1 MSFSRGEIKK
11 RPIERGSTQVAEGSF
26 EAFIRL
32 EAAQKGIKLPASGAA
47 VLAGLDYALE
57 TALKNQALTRFWKH
71 HQLPGR
77 PENLVLSPRP
87 RHYRT
92 TSKRR
97 CLHWAGAAG
106 QGRKNPS
113 MRIFAGDEESALLEP
128 LEHATVFSALEQ
140 LLSGAHFTALARAL
154 NFIILRGTYDEIMV
168 IFNLQQ
174 LDRGLHR
181 QLLKAVE
188 LLRSLDVNIISSFLF
203 LDPSRSPYYLESDR
217 PRGAF
222 PIKKLFGPER
232 FRLRLGADVFA
243 VPPTSFSQVNES
255 ILPRLLEN
263 VAAMTTGEKRGRL
276 LDLYCGYGLFSLSLR
291 NRYQEVIAVDA
302 AEGSIRAGH
311 DMLARSPG
319 GARVH
324 FRTAAIS
331 RNSLAEILP
340 PPLPPGEEDVI
351 LDPPR
356 SGADD
361 AVIRSIARRRPGR
374 VLHLFCA
381 SEEIPAALAHWRQ
394 SGYHLRRVVALDM
407 FPGTPQLETLVL
419 FTPA

>member
-1 MSFSRGEIKK
+1 MSIPRGGSAKPPAAGGEI
-11 RPIERGSTQVAEGSF
+11 QAAEGSL

-32 EAAQKGIKLPASGAA
+32 EAAQKGMRLPAGGVA
-47 VLAGLDYALE
+47 VLAHLDYDLE
-57 TALKNQALTRFWKH
+57 TGIKNQALLRFWKRH
-71 HQLPGR
+71 ELPDR
-77 PENLVLSPRP
+77 PGNLVVSPRA

-97 CLHWAGAAG
+97 CLACQAGRPG
-106 QGRKNPS
+106 LKNAS

-128 LEHATVFSALEQ
+128 LEHAVVFSALEK
-140 LLSGAHFTALARAL
+140 LLSGPHFASLARAL

-168 IFNLQQ
+168 IFNLQT
-174 LDRGLHR
+174 LDRNLHR
-181 QLLKAVE
+181 LLLKAVD
-188 LLRSLDVNIISSFLF
+188 LLAGLDVNIVAAFLF

-222 PIKKLFGPER
+222 PVKKLFGPEL
-232 FRLRLGADVFA
+232 FRLRLGTDVFA

-263 VAAMTTGEKRGRL
+263 VRDLTAGGQGQRL

-291 NRYQEVIAVDA
+291 GRYREIVAVDA
-302 AEGSIRAGH
+302 AEGSIRALR
-311 DMLARSPG
+311 DMLARFQG
-319 GARVH
+319 GARIH
-324 FRTAAIS
+324 FRAAAIS
-331 RNSLAEILP
+331 RNSLAEALP
-340 PPLPPGEEDVI
+340 PPLSPGEEDVI

-356 SGADD
+356 RGADG

-374 VLHLFCA
+374 VLHLLCA
-381 SEEIPAALAHWRQ
+381 SEEIPGALGHWQ
-394 SGYHLRRVVALDM
+394 QCGYFVRRVVPLDM

-419 FTPA
+419 LTPA